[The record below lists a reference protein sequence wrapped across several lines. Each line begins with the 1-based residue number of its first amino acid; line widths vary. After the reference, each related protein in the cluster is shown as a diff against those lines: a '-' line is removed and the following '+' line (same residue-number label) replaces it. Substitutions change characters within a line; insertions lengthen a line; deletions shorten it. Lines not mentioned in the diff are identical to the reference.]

1 MTVFEYKGT
10 DAVGQPVSGS
20 LASIS
25 IGAAADELAKR
36 GYTVE
41 NLTANTESGD
51 PLNPSAV
58 FTPLPPPGRNVVQT
72 HLLGAFDKV
81 PLADLG
87 FFFRQLSTML
97 HAGVGMVQ
105 TLETIGNQTSDLKL
119 KSVLRE
125 FRDNALEGR
134 PLSQGMDRY
143 PDVFAPLMISLV
155 KTGEKAGMMDE
166 TLKHVSEYIERE
178 IKLRNMIRT
187 ATLYPKVVVG
197 AAIIII
203 GITNVII
210 GQIGGKGIWSPLT
223 QLSTWIFLTPIIVGI
238 FVLVKFIL
246 PDPTMKTRWD
256 QFWLGVPYF
265 GTTMRQ
271 FALAKFSRA
280 FACLYR
286 GGVSPQESALLAAD
300 ACGNLF
306 MRSRLR
312 PAAPMLES
320 GRGLT
325 EVYAHTGVVDPVVL
339 NMIHTGETTGDL
351 DNMLERVAI
360 FYEEDSEVRSK
371 VMATVVGVV
380 ALALVGLYVAIVV
393 IKFYTQHFSGI
404 GDAVN
409 E

>member
-10 DAVGQPVSGS
+10 DAAGQPVSGS

-41 NLTANTESGD
+41 NLSASAQAGD
-51 PLNPSAV
+51 PLQVNPV
-58 FTPLPPPGRNVVQT
+58 FSPDPPASRNVVQT

-81 PLADLG
+81 PLSDLG

-105 TLETIGNQTSDLKL
+105 TLETIANQTSDHKL
-119 KSVLRE
+119 KSILRE
-125 FRDNALEGR
+125 CRDGALEGR

-155 KTGEKAGMMDE
+155 KTGEKAGMLDQ
-166 TLKHVSEYIERE
+166 TLKHISEYIERE
-178 IKLRNMIRT
+178 IKLRNMIRM

-197 AAIIII
+197 ASIFII
-203 GITNVII
+203 GVTNVII
-210 GQIGGKGIWSPLT
+210 GTIGGQGIWSPLT
-223 QLSTWIFLTPIIVGI
+223 QLSTWLCIAPWIIGLFIF
-238 FVLVKFIL
+238 VKFIL
-246 PDPTMKTRWD
+246 PDPNMKQRWD

-265 GTTMRQ
+265 GTTMKQ

-286 GGVSPQESALLAAD
+286 GGVSPQESALLSAD
-300 ACGNLF
+300 ACGNLH
-306 MRSRLR
+306 MRARLR
-312 PAAPMLES
+312 PAAPMLEE

-325 EVYAHTGVVDPVVL
+325 EVYAYTGVVDPVVL

-351 DNMLERVAI
+351 DNMLERVAT
-360 FYEEDSEVRSK
+360 FYEEDSEVRAK
-371 VMATVVGVV
+371 VMATVAGVV
-380 ALALVGLYVAIVV
+380 ALVCVGIYVAIVV
-393 IKFYTQHFSGI
+393 IKFYVGHFSGLGAAA
-404 GDAVN
+404 GD
-409 E
+409 